1 MVRSAPAS
9 LRLPSVSTRSR
20 AVWTRRAERGARAG
34 QVVVCRGRV
43 VVLNWGGGAVSFR
56 PVRAGRWGWSAS
68 TSAAILPAL
77 WVGEHTPGAPG
88 LSAGEAVVDAAAPA
102 VVRLGPRDPSLGPGA
117 PLHELDER
125 AGARHVRR
133 AAPAF
138 TLRGMTPPRRA
149 QPGCRRGW
157 RRRRFRSEGD
167 VAADPEGACRPPG
180 VQRLSRFLD
189 TLRDDVVGVVADAG
203 GELLDRPTKL
213 QRLRKVRVGLRLEL
227 GLTHRHHEVGRRVVL
242 ASEQEELLGPGGGG
256 LVGGDQR

>member
-1 MVRSAPAS
+1 MASLSAEAALVVRSAPAS

-43 VVLNWGGGAVSFR
+43 LVLNWGGGAVSFR

-77 WVGEHTPGAPG
+77 WVGEHTPGALG

-102 VVRLGPRDPSLGPGA
+102 VVPLGPRDPSLGPGA

-149 QPGCRRGW
+149 QPGVQTRLAASTLPERGRCRGRSRG
-157 RRRRFRSEGD
+157 SLPATGG
-167 VAADPEGACRPPG
+167 AAPLTVPG
-180 VQRLSRFLD
+180 HS
-189 TLRDDVVGVVADAG
+189 
-203 GELLDRPTKL
+203 
-213 QRLRKVRVGLRLEL
+213 
-227 GLTHRHHEVGRRVVL
+227 
-242 ASEQEELLGPGGGG
+242 S
-256 LVGGDQR
+256 